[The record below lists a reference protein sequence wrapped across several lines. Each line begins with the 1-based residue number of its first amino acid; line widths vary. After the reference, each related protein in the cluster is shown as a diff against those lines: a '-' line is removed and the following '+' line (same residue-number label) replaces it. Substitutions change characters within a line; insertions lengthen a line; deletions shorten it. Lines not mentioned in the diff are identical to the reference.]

1 MERKVFKN
9 MFAFYFLYL
18 LQINFSLHQNIA
30 IDQNNED
37 NGELGD
43 DSGIDD
49 DDAVVDDTS
58 TDPDIKA
65 SKNIRAL
72 VIYVFNE
79 NTGVMESA
87 AQLVNTEGRSKNFH
101 QNVANAKSILD
112 SNFPYYMQYQKYSL
126 MLNL

>member
-1 MERKVFKN
+1 M
-9 MFAFYFLYL
+9 
-18 LQINFSLHQNIA
+18 
-30 IDQNNED
+30 
-37 NGELGD
+37 GD
-43 DSGIDD
+43 DNDIDEE
-49 DDAVVDDTS
+49 DAVVDDTS

-87 AQLVNTEGRSKNFH
+87 AQLVNTEGKSNNFY

-112 SNFPYYMQYQKYSL
+112 SNTYY
-126 MLNL
+126 